1 MIITDSYMPV
11 LSGLAMIK
19 EINKLIE
26 SYQVTQK
33 ALFTSPA
40 EQRQN

>member
-11 LSGLAMIK
+11 MSGLAMVK

-33 ALFTSPA
+33 AMFVSPV
-40 EQRQN
+40 EHR